1 MAIKALLLK
10 SHQESMSCM
19 PSIGDPDVIGEEQ
32 HGTSVQ
38 REPSRTS
45 QARSWTAAST
55 PGHHLK
61 DRSRTKMGTSKGGK
75 AMVGLLLTIT
85 AVIGY
90 CQPWV
95 SIQPRRNIWVTL
107 ANMTGQEAMCLSRA
121 SANDPFTTC
130 LVGNPADNK
139 DCTVYLPQAPLEPQE
154 LDILG
159 CVTATACVRFNC
171 SGKKTNHET
180 NGQRHTVLIA
190 MHLFAVI
197 IQNFNSILPCARS
210 RSARLW
216 DRLWNGRP

>member
-1 MAIKALLLK
+1 MTDSGAWTAHGAMGKVYVVVKNGNKRLLFK
-10 SHQESMSCM
+10 SHQESMSFI
-19 PSIGDPDVIGEEQ
+19 PSNDDPDVIGEEQ
-32 HGTSVQ
+32 RCTSVR

-75 AMVGLLLTIT
+75 AMVGLLLTIA

-95 SIQPRRNIWVTL
+95 STQPRRNIWVTL
-107 ANMTGQEAMCLSRA
+107 TNMTGQEAMCLSLA
-121 SANDPFTTC
+121 SANNPFTTC

-139 DCTVYLPQAPLEPQE
+139 DWTVYLPQAPLEPQE

-159 CVTATACVRFNC
+159 SVTATACGRFNC
-171 SGKKTNHET
+171 SGKNQIMKQMVNATLAPYCN
-180 NGQRHTVLIA
+180 A
-190 MHLFAVI
+190 
-197 IQNFNSILPCARS
+197 S
-210 RSARLW
+210 LW
-216 DRLWNGRP
+216 CSYTKL